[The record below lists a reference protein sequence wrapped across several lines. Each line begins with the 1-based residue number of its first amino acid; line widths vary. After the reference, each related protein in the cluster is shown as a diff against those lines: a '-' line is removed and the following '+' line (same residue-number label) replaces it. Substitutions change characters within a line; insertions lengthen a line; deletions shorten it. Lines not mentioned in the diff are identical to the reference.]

1 MWILGALGLAA
12 LVGLATSWRRMTIEV
27 AALLALCWLMIIG
40 RVLLFALVD
49 ASSYP
54 LINQAS
60 YLLPAAGLLPFS
72 LAIAVGLPS
81 LGRTRTASPE
91 DAP

>member
-1 MWILGALGLAA
+1 M
-12 LVGLATSWRRMTIEV
+12 
-27 AALLALCWLMIIG
+27 
-40 RVLLFALVD
+40 LLFALVD